1 VVCIDGWLDWMLVV
15 SAYRCSSEI

>member
-1 VVCIDGWLDWMLVV
+1 MLVV